1 MALLEELMDVMRK
14 RAELEE
20 LILMIVCGHPE
31 LVSSRWK
38 VALQKEH
45 AMKELY
51 MVLMRPIQLQ
61 AQLNPRKRPDEE
73 AGTRGAPARAGGCG
87 SIYRQD
93 KQVQHSSIGN
103 HEDQWFEARICVAS
117 CGGR

>member
-73 AGTRGAPARAGGCG
+73 AGNAWCSCQSWWVWLHLQTRQAGATLKHRE
-87 SIYRQD
+87 S
-93 KQVQHSSIGN
+93 
-103 HEDQWFEARICVAS
+103 
-117 CGGR
+117 